1 MASSKDQEMACSF
14 TDEMKVEVDHF
25 GASYND
31 LKKMVLAS
39 IKDPQERERLLNVAA
54 GLTL

>member
-1 MASSKDQEMACSF
+1 
-14 TDEMKVEVDHF
+14 MKMEIEHF
-25 GASYND
+25 GANYND

-39 IKDPQERERLLNVAA
+39 IKDPREQERLLNVAA